1 MGRVRVARGEF
12 QLGEEKRCRSILL
25 EICDYVE
32 LQVRIKDTTGFILHE
47 LSNNLQ
53 SFEKTRKKTK
63 KKRLV
68 MCSGKL
74 FFVSFFFLVAVGCM
88 IFFHL
93 SSVLLD
99 IAVGSIRIFS
109 VLL

>member
-53 SFEKTRKKTK
+53 FTVLKRLEKKQK
-63 KKRLV
+63 KKGWSCAQESCFLLV
-68 MCSGKL
+68 
-74 FFVSFFFLVAVGCM
+74 FFFW
-88 IFFHL
+88 
-93 SSVLLD
+93 
-99 IAVGSIRIFS
+99 
-109 VLL
+109 